1 MSTFRSIDVQ
11 YRFDSESPAIN
22 GTIKFSI
29 DEPEMKTEIV
39 FPTGKT
45 VIFDSWDVKG
55 VRKCYFLSEVLRQN
69 SLISG
74 TAEHKDEE
82 VINSIACTIARSDYG
97 VTPDDVARF
106 VAELAEKPKNE
117 YLFETPKSEP
127 EPEPEVKTV
136 RKFPYLQVARLWNEG
151 KSTKEIGAIIGY
163 LDPSSHTWR
172 GKEDPT
178 HTMRTFLTKM
188 HKGYKDESGNIV
200 KLPHRDRAKT
210 AVVGA

>member
-11 YRFDSESPAIN
+11 YRFDPESPVIN
-22 GTIKFSI
+22 NTVKFSI

-39 FPTGKT
+39 FPTGKN
-45 VIFDSWDVKG
+45 VVFDSWDVKG
-55 VRKCYFLSEVLRQN
+55 VRKSYFLSEVLRQN

-82 VINSIACTIARSDYG
+82 VVNSIACTIARSDYG

-106 VAELAEKPKNE
+106 VAELATKPKNE
-117 YLFETPKSEP
+117 CLFETPKAEP
-127 EPEPEVKTV
+127 EPEPESKTV

-151 KSTKEIGAIIGY
+151 KSTREIGIIIGY
-163 LDPSSHTWR
+163 LDSKKDS
-172 GKEDPT
+172 T

-188 HKGYKDESGNIV
+188 HKGYKDENGIII
-200 KLPHRDRAKT
+200 KLPHRDRVKT
-210 AVVGA
+210 AGVGV